1 MSGLIVL
8 FVIWIVLGLGV
19 GYYATSIFKGARPYG
34 LNGDLIAGV
43 LTAIAVGLGDWFLIP
58 LWFPNFGRLFI
69 FLAAIIEPLI
79 SILIVLWLMRY
90 LKNR

>member
-1 MSGLIVL
+1 MGLVIL
-8 FVIWIVLGLGV
+8 FIIWVVMGLAV
-19 GYYATSIFKGARPYG
+19 GYYAPSIFKGARPYG

-43 LTAIAVGLGDWFLIP
+43 LTAILVGLGDWYLIP
-58 LWFPNFGRLFI
+58 LWFPSFGRFMV

-90 LKNR
+90 IKNR

>member
-1 MSGLIVL
+1 MSLIVL
-8 FVIWIVLGLGV
+8 FIIWVVMGLAV
-19 GYYATSIFKGARPYG
+19 GYYATGIFKGARPYG

-43 LTAIAVGLGDWFLIP
+43 LTVIAVGLGDWYLIP
-58 LWFPNFGRLFI
+58 LWFPAFGRFFV

-79 SILIVLWLMRY
+79 SALIVLWLMRY